1 MPITLHVK
9 IRVGITQVLV
19 QPVLVSLQV
28 LYLLL
33 QLPDPVLCVVD
44 VLTGCLALSIK
55 GFADLNV
62 SL

>member
-9 IRVGITQVLV
+9 VRVGITQAFA
-19 QPVLVSLQV
+19 QPLLVSLQL

-33 QLPDPVLCVVD
+33 QLLDPVLCMLDVV
-44 VLTGCLALSIK
+44 TGCPPLSIK
-55 GFADLNV
+55 GPADLNV